1 MASNKVEEKV
11 QNLLENTIIN
21 LGYELYDVIYEK
33 EGKDYYLRIFIDKEN
48 GISINDCEY
57 VNNNINNILD
67 EADYIKD
74 AYYLEVSSPGL
85 ERVLRKDKHFI
96 SQIGKEIY
104 IKLYSQVEKK
114 KELIGILEDY
124 NDNEIIINVNNKSIK
139 LDKKN
144 IAIAKNVF
152 NF

>member
-1 MASNKVEEKV
+1 LASNKVEEKV

-67 EADYIKD
+67 EANYIKD

-144 IAIAKNVF
+144 IAIAKTVF

>member
-1 MASNKVEEKV
+1 MASNKIEEKV

-33 EGKDYYLRIFIDKEN
+33 EGKDFYLRIFIDKES

-57 VNNNINNILD
+57 VNNNINDILD

-74 AYYLEVSSPGL
+74 AYFLEVSSPGL
-85 ERVLRKDKHFI
+85 ERTLRKDKHFI
-96 SQIGKEIY
+96 SQIGNEIY

-114 KELIGILEDY
+114 KEFIGILEDY
-124 NDNEIIINVNNKSIK
+124 NENDITINVNNKSVKI
-139 LDKKN
+139 DKKN
-144 IAIAKNVF
+144 IAIAKTVF

>member
-1 MASNKVEEKV
+1 MASNKIEDKV
-11 QNLLENTIIN
+11 QSLLENTIIN

-33 EGKDYYLRIFIDKEN
+33 EGKDFYLRIFIDKEG

-57 VNNNINNILD
+57 VNNNINDILD

-74 AYYLEVSSPGL
+74 AYFLEVSSPGL

-96 SQIGKEIY
+96 KQIGKEISL
-104 IKLYSQVEKK
+104 KLYSQVEKQK
-114 KELIGILEDY
+114 DFTGVLEEY
-124 NDNEIIINVNNKSIK
+124 NKDDIIINVNNKSIK
-139 LDKKN
+139 IDKKN
-144 IAIAKNVF
+144 IAIAKTVF

>member
-1 MASNKVEEKV
+1 LASNKIEEKV

-33 EGKDYYLRIFIDKEN
+33 EGKDFYLRIFIDKES

-57 VNNNINNILD
+57 VNNNINDILD

-74 AYYLEVSSPGL
+74 AYFLEVSSPGL
-85 ERVLRKDKHFI
+85 ERTLRKDKHFI
-96 SQIGKEIY
+96 SQIGNEIY
-104 IKLYSQVEKK
+104 IKLYSQVEKR
-114 KELIGILEDY
+114 KEFIGILEDY
-124 NDNEIIINVNNKSIK
+124 NENDITINVNNKSVKI
-139 LDKKN
+139 DKKN
-144 IAIAKNVF
+144 IAIAKTVF

>member
-67 EADYIKD
+67 EANYIKD

-144 IAIAKNVF
+144 IAIAKTVF